1 MRCIILACLVAM
13 PAGAAVPRIV
23 PTRDV
28 TVTYSV
34 RPRDHAPLDVRV
46 SIEAGGGRLR
56 ITAEN
61 LPTAFLVDRRA
72 HVATIL
78 LPMLKMFTTVP
89 MGDKDDPERILQG
102 ARFERLGHEMVAGR
116 SCTDWTAES
125 DTGRASACITEDGVI
140 LSGRAENHKGEIGSV
155 LASTVQYAR
164 LPPALFD
171 RPAGFSDAGPL
182 PIGKLSRLAE

>member
-1 MRCIILACLVAM
+1 MKIALLACLISL
-13 PAGAAVPRIV
+13 PAAAAQPQIV

-28 TVTYSV
+28 TVTYMV
-34 RPRDHAPLDVRV
+34 QPRDHKPLEVRV
-46 SIEAGGGRLR
+46 SIAAGGDHLR

-78 LPMLKMFTTVP
+78 LPMLKLFTTVSL
-89 MGDKDDPERILQG
+89 GDKDDPEEILQG
-102 ARFERLGHEMVAGR
+102 ARFERHGADTVAGR

-125 DTGRASACITEDGVI
+125 NHGHASACITDDGVI
-140 LSGRAENHKGEIGSV
+140 LRGHASNHHGDIGTV
-155 LASTVQYAR
+155 LASTVQYGR
-164 LPPALFD
+164 LSPTLFD

-182 PIGKLSRLAE
+182 PIGKLTGLAE

>member
-1 MRCIILACLVAM
+1 MKRIILACLVVT
-13 PAGAAVPRIV
+13 PACAAVPRLV

-28 TVTYSV
+28 TVTYNV
-34 RPRDHAPLDVRV
+34 RPRDRAPLDVRV

-61 LPTAFLVDRRA
+61 LPTAFLVDRRT
-72 HVATIL
+72 HMATIL

-102 ARFERLGHEMVAGR
+102 ARFERQGHEVVAGR
-116 SCTDWTAES
+116 SCVDWTADS
-125 DTGRASACITEDGVI
+125 DTGHASACITDDGVI
-140 LSGRAENHKGEIGSV
+140 LSGRAENHHGEIGSV

-182 PIGKLSRLAE
+182 PLGKLSKLAE